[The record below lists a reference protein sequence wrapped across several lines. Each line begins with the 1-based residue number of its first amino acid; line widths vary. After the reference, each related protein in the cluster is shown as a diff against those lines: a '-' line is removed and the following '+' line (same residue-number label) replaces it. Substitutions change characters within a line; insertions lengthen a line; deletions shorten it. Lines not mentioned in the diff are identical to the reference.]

1 MDAVSKTGRGDF
13 WKPDKGLSVIRVLP
27 GVGEMIRE
35 INREEVSFFFQ
46 EVGKHYSLPDD
57 SSEFCPL
64 FTTAG
69 EYECPI
75 CDLVGELYKAGDKDR
90 AGKLRVR
97 KGYWVNVIVRDPD
110 DQGGTTGNGPKIY
123 TPGVTVF
130 KYFQGILTNPD
141 YGEFYDPYD
150 GVDLVVE
157 KKGEGLDTE
166 YNVTPRRDSS
176 PIHVDE
182 DLMEKWLDEA
192 IDLSWVMLSDDPA
205 VDQENSEDAV
215 VILLPYDRLLEKHGL
230 GPGVDVSAMDVK
242 EEAKKSEP
250 ADEVEKVINQRRQR
264 RSRR

>member
-1 MDAVSKTGRGDF
+1 
-13 WKPDKGLSVIRVLP
+13 
-27 GVGEMIRE
+27 MIAE
-35 INREEVSFFFQ
+35 INGEEVSFFFQ
-46 EVGKHYSLPDD
+46 EVGRHYSLPDD

-75 CDLVGELYKAGDKDR
+75 CDLVGELYKSGDKDR
-90 AGKLRVR
+90 ARKLRVR

-110 DQGGTTGNGPKIY
+110 DKGGTTPDEKGGPRIY

-141 YGEFYDPYD
+141 YGEFYDPYA
-150 GVDLVVE
+150 GVDLVIE
-157 KKGEGLDTE
+157 RKGEGLDTE

-176 PIHVDE
+176 PIHVNE
-182 DLMEKWLDEA
+182 DLMEQWLDEA

-205 VDQENSEDAV
+205 EDQKNSEDAV

-230 GPGVDVSAMDVK
+230 GPGVDVSALDV
-242 EEAKKSEP
+242 EETKKSTHWSNC
-250 ADEVEKVINQRRQR
+250 DNQYQGHIRKW
-264 RSRR
+264 